1 MSVHRFPDQ
10 GFNPSPPNGGDG
22 MEARIAKLEASVTHI
37 EKDISEIK
45 AEVREIRKDN
55 KEDFRVLFGSLI
67 FVALGLAA
75 LMAHGFKWI

>member
-1 MSVHRFPDQ
+1 
-10 GFNPSPPNGGDG
+10 

-45 AEVREIRKDN
+45 GEVREIRKDN
-55 KEDFRVLFGSLI
+55 KEDFRILFGSLV